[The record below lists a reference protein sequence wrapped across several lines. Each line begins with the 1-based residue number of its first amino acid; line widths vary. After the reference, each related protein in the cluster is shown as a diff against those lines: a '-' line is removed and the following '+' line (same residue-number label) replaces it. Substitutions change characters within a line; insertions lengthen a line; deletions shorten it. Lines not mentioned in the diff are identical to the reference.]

1 MSPPNTI
8 FHRKIGRRHYMPC
21 EDRNR
26 DLCIQDIT
34 KVLTMRS
41 HKKVQIPYCFILL
54 ELKALHEKN
63 KNTVPNIY
71 IYIYPFTNAFSCLL
85 KKKHLSTMLQPCTN
99 LDFWQLYSALDVLLK
114 CT

>member
-1 MSPPNTI
+1 
-8 FHRKIGRRHYMPC
+8 MPC

-26 DLCIQDIT
+26 DLRIQDIT

-71 IYIYPFTNAFSCLL
+71 IYIHSLMHFLAF
-85 KKKHLSTMLQPCTN
+85 
-99 LDFWQLYSALDVLLK
+99 
-114 CT
+114 